1 MEMLTTEK
9 LENPAEVLVEFLDEL
24 AKIEVT
30 PEKIERNSTTMTAPD
45 GNVITYWAFTAVK

>member
-1 MEMLTTEK
+1 MATLTVEN
-9 LENPAEVLVEFLDEL
+9 LNNPADVLVEFLDEL

-45 GNVITYWAFTAVK
+45 GTIITY